1 MTLILADQPSA
12 FWRRLRNVAMAGTA
26 AFTLL
31 TTPQTSSAQRL
42 GPSGLDEVATGT
54 WTKLTN
60 QPPFNTDSANL
71 LTDGTVLVHQYN
83 SNAWWKLVPDING
96 SYLNGTWVQAASMQ
110 AGYAPLYFANA
121 VLPDG
126 RVIVEG
132 GEYNNLQA
140 VWTNQGAIY
149 DPVANV
155 WTQVNP
161 PAGWNNIG
169 DSPGIVQAD
178 GVFMMGQGGISSTKQ
193 VLFNASNLTWTA
205 ITNTGKSDTYS
216 EEGFGLLPNGKIL
229 TIDCQNIPN
238 SELYDPAT
246 LKWTSA
252 GSTGVILP
260 DAGSLEIG
268 PQILRPDGNMMA
280 FGGTPHTALFNSS
293 TGVWTP
299 GPDFPNSNDSA
310 DGPASLLP
318 DGNIL
323 LPASPGVFQG
333 HITFFIFD
341 GITFTQAPATQS
353 SGALQSWQVRTLL
366 LPTGQVIYLVADG
379 RTKDVELYTTDGR
392 VNNAWRPRIR
402 KVSANLTR
410 GTANNRILG
419 TQFNGLSGGS
429 DYGDDALS
437 ATNYPM
443 VRITNNATHHVF
455 YTRTHNHST
464 MAVATGAAQVSTM
477 FDIPAATETGASTI
491 EVVANGIASKPKA
504 VTIQ

>member
-1 MTLILADQPSA
+1 MTTITAHHRAAL
-12 FWRRLRNVAMAGTA
+12 RRRFFS
-26 AFTLL
+26 FTLGVTAL
-31 TTPQTSSAQRL
+31 LAGWISPQIASAQRL
-42 GPSGLDEVATGT
+42 GPSGLDEVATGS

-60 QPPFNTDSANL
+60 QPTFNTDSANL

-83 SNAWWKLVPDING
+83 SNIWWKLTPDING
-96 SYLNGTWVQAASMQ
+96 SYVNGTWAQMASMQ
-110 AGYAPLYFANA
+110 TGYAPLYFANA

-126 RVIVEG
+126 RLIVEG

-149 DPVANV
+149 DPVGNV

-169 DSPGIVQAD
+169 DSPGIVQPD

-193 VLFNASNLTWTA
+193 VTFNADTLTWNA
-205 ITNTGKSDTYS
+205 ITNTGKADTYS

-238 SELYDPAT
+238 SEIYDPAT

-252 GSTGVILP
+252 GNTGVILP
-260 DAGSLEIG
+260 DSGSLEIG
-268 PQILRPDGNMMA
+268 PQILRPDGNMVA
-280 FGGTPHTALFNSS
+280 FGGTPHTAIYNPTS
-293 TGVWTP
+293 GIWTP
-299 GPDFPNSNDSA
+299 AADFPNGNDSA

-318 DGNIL
+318 DSNIL

-333 HITFFIFD
+333 NITFYIYD

-353 SGALQSWQVRTLL
+353 SPSLQSWQTRALL
-366 LPTGQVIYLVADG
+366 LPTGQVLYLVADG
-379 RTKDVELYTTDGR
+379 RTKDVEVFTTTGS
-392 VNNAWRPRIR
+392 VNNSWRPKIKR
-402 KVSANLTR
+402 VSASLVRGSTTR
-410 GTANNRILG
+410 ISGM
-419 TQFNGLSGGS
+419 QFNGLSGGS

-437 ATNYPM
+437 ATNYPL
-443 VRITNNATHHVF
+443 VRITNNATGHVF
-455 YTRTHNHST
+455 YARTHDHST
-464 MAVATGAAQVSTM
+464 MAVATGKAKVSTM
-477 FDIPAATETGASTI
+477 FDVPATAETGASAI
-491 EVVANGIASKPKA
+491 EVVANGIASRPVA